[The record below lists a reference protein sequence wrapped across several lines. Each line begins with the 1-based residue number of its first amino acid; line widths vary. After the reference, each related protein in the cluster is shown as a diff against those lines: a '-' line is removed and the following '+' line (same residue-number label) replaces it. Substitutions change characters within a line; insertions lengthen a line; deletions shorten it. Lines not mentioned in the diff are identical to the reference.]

1 MYARLQF
8 SQFLNGWSYSAIETV
23 SIALSVV
30 TEKVSSIVAVSVVTE
45 KVTADTFF
53 KKVILCHCDTITQ
66 LRDKNKSVW
75 HVVTWI
81 HFWQ

>member
-53 KKVILCHCDTITQ
+53 KKSDIVPLWYNYTV
-66 LRDKNKSVW
+66 KG
-75 HVVTWI
+75 
-81 HFWQ
+81 

>member
-23 SIALSVV
+23 SIALSVA

-53 KKVILCHCDTITQ
+53 KKSDIVPLWYNYTV
-66 LRDKNKSVW
+66 KG
-75 HVVTWI
+75 
-81 HFWQ
+81 